1 MIVALVSQAI
11 NLGLIYTDSTS
22 ISIISDFVSL
32 LIITELDDF
41 YFITTKDDEIGQL
54 ISRGKIKW

>member
-1 MIVALVSQAI
+1 MIVALASQAI

-22 ISIISDFVSL
+22 ISIISNFVSL

-41 YFITTKDDEIGQL
+41 YFITTKDDEVG
-54 ISRGKIKW
+54 

>member
-41 YFITTKDDEIGQL
+41 YFVTIKNDEIG
-54 ISRGKIKW
+54 